1 MKQKI
6 QELIN
11 PTIDQKYQKFIERF
25 RKDHVPEKYNQIE
38 LLNELNNPEIDHY
51 ISLSNRTDGKS
62 FNYIHAL
69 LNIAIEFDIGL
80 SFFSRNMMLR
90 VSYQTLIDDI
100 IEKSTIL
107 NRKDFNFIRQQ
118 YYVSLNYRDKTIA
131 IISDLNNATEL
142 KYFSNFLKN
151 FPIMIYDEF
160 LALESDYLPDE
171 WDRLKTIYES
181 IDRIEDRPL
190 IHKPKIIYLGN
201 TVNFSSPIL
210 AGLKIFNILEQHEI
224 NTAKIYHYD
233 FNVMLEMRRNE
244 NANQRRNTR
253 AFSSAN
259 DNMTTAQFKTNNYN
273 IATKSDH
280 LNVMKN
286 PRKIYVK
293 LENQFLLISFNRD
306 NFTIILNIVNFTDEE
321 YQYNLLLKDNK
332 ATSIY
337 LNENYFS
344 DKQIR
349 KIDKGAY
356 LFENNFSKEYIT
368 SEYSQINRLK
378 IDKIVKEFLKDEN
391 EYSEGNAKEEQFKEN
406 YIQQTKRNLMAKMWS

>member
-1 MKQKI
+1 
-6 QELIN
+6 
-11 PTIDQKYQKFIERF
+11 
-25 RKDHVPEKYNQIE
+25 
-38 LLNELNNPEIDHY
+38 
-51 ISLSNRTDGKS
+51 
-62 FNYIHAL
+62 
-69 LNIAIEFDIGL
+69 
-80 SFFSRNMMLR
+80 MMLR

-107 NRKDFNFIRQQ
+107 NRKDFNFVRQQ

-337 LNENYFS
+337 LNESYFS

-378 IDKIVKEFLKDEN
+378 INKIIKEFLKDEN

-406 YIQQTKRNLMAKMWS
+406 YIKQTKRNLMAKMWS